1 MEEKDKNLVQE
12 TSENATLNEQM
23 EEEREFLSDKAK
35 IMSPGRLVAK
45 RFFRSRLSV
54 VGLVILIAL
63 YVLSFVG
70 PWFTGYHYSEIMPF
84 VGSAVASVW
93 CVAVSFAGCKY
104 ALGLSWGKTALALAP
119 LFILGVAVLVQMSLL
134 MRSML

>member
-45 RFFRSRLSV
+45 DFPFQTVGCRFGNTYRALRIEFCRTV
-54 VGLVILIAL
+54 V
-63 YVLSFVG
+63 Y
-70 PWFTGYHYSEIMPF
+70 
-84 VGSAVASVW
+84 
-93 CVAVSFAGCKY
+93 
-104 ALGLSWGKTALALAP
+104 GLSLQRNRPESRKYKIFL
-119 LFILGVAVLVQMSLL
+119 
-134 MRSML
+134 